1 MKKKTIITSLALLAA
16 AAMVGV
22 GTSVGLTA
30 IDTPDQVAAVETD
43 EEGYLLINNKDDLL
57 AVFDGNATYYQSNIR
72 LAADIDMGGHVF
84 QKGYG
89 MAGAYSGI
97 FDGNGHKIYNL
108 ATTNGN
114 RIFTEVAGTI
124 KNLTVEYVDSDPGE
138 IRAAYFFANGYASSA
153 TIENVHMVYS
163 FFDGGVYSSGLFGF
177 SAAAGSTFKNCST
190 HVIGNG
196 DMADLSALVWANPV
210 DLNVTNCI
218 KTIDWIG
225 TGTIGSGFNAF
236 GESFTTTK
244 ETSYIFLSQK
254 TLDVAVGD
262 SVDVSAIT
270 CGAEYTGVN
279 WEAEGQNVEI
289 SNGTGSGF
297 TLTALEPGDA
307 TVVGTYTTAS
317 GTTTAEVTVRV
328 SEAAQVTGV
337 HLEDENLPTTIE
349 EQSSIEINAEL
360 EGNIYDS
367 VTWESSDPE
376 AVKVE
381 AAEDDPLSATITAIE
396 PTDEPVTI
404 TIKIVSGENTYTDTY
419 ELTVSEARG
428 FYVNTIINTSNA
440 EDSLKIPGIYVYGGD
455 AAGGTNF
462 KSNVL
467 SLTKDGT
474 RATINYAGAEQYIFR
489 TFVQLNKAGLDTS
502 AVGVFLQYSYGET
515 GANRI
520 GAGIEYT
527 SKFNETDDWQD
538 VTVTFNENGDG
549 LVYLGDEYDQAIAY
563 LFETVAPNWRDDDNS
578 MCHLLSESDA
588 LTAIDDGYTALSP
601 EAKAVLD
608 SVNDGENNSVGNTIN
623 YIYANSKID
632 PTTGSRVA
640 LTNDSEKIGLSA
652 ILTMAV
658 ITMAGAAIATYF
670 TVKKKSAKTK

>member
-30 IDTPDQVAAVETD
+30 IDTPDQVAAVDTD

-57 AVFDGNATYYQSNIR
+57 AVFDGKDTYYQKNIR
-72 LAADIDMGGHVF
+72 LAADIDMEGHVF
-84 QKGYG
+84 QNGNG
-89 MAGAYSGI
+89 MAGAFEGT

-108 ATTNGN
+108 GTTNGN
-114 RIFTEVAGTI
+114 KMFTEVAGTI
-124 KNLTVEYVDSDPGE
+124 KNLTIEYVDSDAGE
-138 IRAAYFFANGYASSA
+138 IRLNYFFANGYTSSA
-153 TIENVHMVYS
+153 MIENVHMVYS
-163 FFDGGVYSSGLFGF
+163 FFDGPVYSSSLFGF
-177 SAAAGSTFKNCST
+177 SAAKGSTFKNCST
-190 HVIGNG
+190 HVIGN
-196 DMADLSALVWANPV
+196 DNMDDLSALVWGDPV
-210 DLNVTNCI
+210 DVNITNCT
-218 KTIDWIG
+218 KTIDWVG
-225 TGTIGSGFNAF
+225 AGSLGRGYNDL
-236 GESFTTTK
+236 GEKFTTTI
-244 ETSYIFLSQK
+244 ETSYIYLPQK
-254 TLDVAVGD
+254 TVELAAGD

-270 CGAEYTGVN
+270 CGAEYTAVN

-289 SNGTGSGF
+289 SNVTGSGF
-297 TLTALEPGDA
+297 TLTASEPGDA

-317 GTTTAEVTVRV
+317 GTTTAEVTVHV
-328 SEAAQVTGV
+328 SEAAMVTGV

-367 VTWESSDPE
+367 VTWESSEPA

-381 AAEDDPLSATITAIE
+381 ASEDDPLSATITAIE

-404 TIKIVSGENTYTDTY
+404 TIKIVSGENMYTDTY

-428 FYVNTIINTSNA
+428 FYVNTIIKTSNA
-440 EDSLKIPGIYVYGGD
+440 EDSLKIPGIYVHGGD
-455 AAGGTNF
+455 AGAGTNF
-462 KSNVL
+462 KSNIL

-489 TFVQLNKAGLDTS
+489 TFVQLNKAGLDDN
-502 AVGVFLQYSYGET
+502 AVGVNLQYSFGET
-515 GANRI
+515 GAARI
-520 GAGIEYT
+520 GGSIEYT
-527 SKFNETDDWQD
+527 SKFDETADWQD

-563 LFETVAPNWRDDDNS
+563 LFETVAPNWRDDGNS

-588 LTAIDDGYTALSP
+588 LTAIDDGYTALSS

-640 LTNDSEKIGLSA
+640 LTNGSEKIGLSA

-670 TVKKKSAKTK
+670 TFKKKSAKTK

>member
-22 GTSVGLTA
+22 GASVGLTA

-43 EEGYLLINNKDDLL
+43 EEGYLLIKNKDDLL
-57 AVFDGNATYYQSNIR
+57 AVFDGSATYYQSNIR

-89 MAGAYSGI
+89 MAGTYSGT

-114 RIFTEVAGTI
+114 KMFTEVSGTI
-124 KNLTVEYVDSDPGE
+124 KNLTVEYVDSDPGD
-138 IRAAYFFANGYASSA
+138 IRGKYFFVNGYTSSA

-177 SAAAGSTFKNCST
+177 SAADGSTFKNCST

-196 DMADLSALVWANPV
+196 DMADLSALVWGDPANV
-210 DLNVTNCI
+210 NITDCI

-225 TGTIGSGFNAF
+225 TGTIGSGYNVL
-236 GESFTTTK
+236 GEKFTTTT
-244 ETSYIFLSQK
+244 ETSYIYLPQK
-254 TLDVAVGD
+254 TVELAVGD

-317 GTTTAEVTVRV
+317 GTTAAEVTVHV

-337 HLEDENLPTTIE
+337 HLKDENLPTTIE

-360 EGNIYDS
+360 EGNLYDS
-367 VTWESSDPE
+367 VSWESSNPE
-376 AVKVE
+376 AVTVE
-381 AAEDDPLSATITAIE
+381 ASEDNPLSATITALE

-404 TIKIVSGENTYTDTY
+404 TIKIVSGDNTYTDTY
-419 ELTVSEARG
+419 DLTVTEARG
-428 FYVNTIINTSNA
+428 FYVNTVISTSNTS
-440 EDSLKIPGIYVYGGD
+440 DSLNIPGIYVYGGD
-455 AAGGTNF
+455 AGVGTNF
-462 KSNVL
+462 KSNIL
-467 SLTKDGT
+467 SLTKDGV
-474 RATINYAGAEQYIFR
+474 RATINYAGAEHYIFR
-489 TFVQLNKAGLDTS
+489 TFVQLNKAGLDDN
-502 AVGVFLQYSYGET
+502 AVGVSLQYSFGET
-515 GANRI
+515 GAARI

-527 SKFNETDDWQD
+527 SKFDETADWQD
-538 VTVTFNENGDG
+538 VTVTFNEKGDG

-578 MCHLLSESDA
+578 MCHLLSEPDA
-588 LTAIDDGYTALSP
+588 LTAIDDGYTALSS

-640 LTNDSEKIGLSA
+640 LTKGSEKIGLSA

-658 ITMAGAAIATYF
+658 ITMAGAAIAAYF
-670 TVKKKSAKTK
+670 TFKKKSAKTK